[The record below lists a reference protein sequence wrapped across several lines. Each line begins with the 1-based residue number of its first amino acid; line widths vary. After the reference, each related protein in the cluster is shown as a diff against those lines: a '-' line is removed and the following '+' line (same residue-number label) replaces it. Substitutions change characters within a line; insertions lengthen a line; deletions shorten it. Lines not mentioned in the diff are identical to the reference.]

1 MITNFNLLADQWDEC
16 WREEFEERASILE
29 YVEGEPRNKSE
40 RIAYVQ
46 TRARM
51 QAVSRAVIDHQQ
63 RQARDKETFG
73 R

>member
-1 MITNFNLLADQWDEC
+1 MTDFNTLAEKFGEYWNDEYN
-16 WREEFEERASILE
+16 ERAAIIQL
-29 YVEGEPRNKSE
+29 VEGETQDKAE
-40 RIAYVQ
+40 RLAYVQ

-63 RQARDKETFG
+63 RVARDKETFG